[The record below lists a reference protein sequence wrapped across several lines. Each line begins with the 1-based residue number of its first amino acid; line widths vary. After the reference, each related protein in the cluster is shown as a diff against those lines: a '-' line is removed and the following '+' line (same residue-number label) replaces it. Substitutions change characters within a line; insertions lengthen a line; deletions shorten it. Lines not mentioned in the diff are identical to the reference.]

1 MIPRRQGEVV
11 EAFGDAWLVRAR
23 RGFRPCRWAF
33 DVARFTPA
41 RPGDRALD
49 LGCGVGVLLCAL
61 RQLHPD
67 IGPCVGVELDRAEAS
82 RATRNLGATIVRGDV
97 RALPVAP
104 RAFDLVLANPPFYPA
119 GWGRTSRGR
128 EGATHALAG
137 DVGDF
142 ARAAE
147 GALAPHGR
155 VVFVYDASHT
165 AKLLLALA
173 GAGLTTRRLRFLDDD
188 RGRPA
193 RVLALAGR
201 DGGGLAVERQVF
213 SKGER

>member
-1 MIPRRQGEVV
+1 MSARRAGEVV
-11 EAFGDAWLVRAR
+11 EAFGDGHLIRAR

-33 DVARFTPA
+33 DVARFAPA
-41 RPGDRALD
+41 RAGDRVLD

-67 IGPCVGVELDRAEAS
+67 LGACVGVEIDSAEVGRAA
-82 RATRNLGATIVRGDV
+82 RNLDGRVVRGDV

-119 GWGRTSRGR
+119 GWGRSSRGR

-142 ARAAE
+142 AKAAE
-147 GALAPHGR
+147 QALSPHGR
-155 VVFVYDASHT
+155 VVFVYDAGHLT
-165 AKLLLALA
+165 TLLLAFA
-173 GAGLTTRRLRFLDDD
+173 GAGLTVRRLRFLDDD
-188 RGRPA
+188 RRRPA

-201 DGGGLAVERQVF
+201 DGGGLAVERLVF
-213 SKGER
+213 KGG